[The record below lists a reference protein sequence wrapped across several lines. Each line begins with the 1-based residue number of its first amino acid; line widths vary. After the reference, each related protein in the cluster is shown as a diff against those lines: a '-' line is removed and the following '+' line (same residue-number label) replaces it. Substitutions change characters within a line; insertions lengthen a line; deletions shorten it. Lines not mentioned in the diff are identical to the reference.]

1 MIPRV
6 LPALMVKPEFGSMA
20 AQLLGQRRGPRPAGL
35 CCPSLVALKG
45 GFPSAP
51 PSPSASPAVIC
62 PKHLLLPAPAC
73 PGPAEAARGR
83 QLSLRSRPCA
93 SGGFAESPQAAGG
106 GAPPAQ
112 RGAAAAGPVAWQP
125 PLGAAPLRS
134 PQLPGLL
141 PSRLSARA
149 RRCQRHRAARLP
161 RLGHRGL
168 PGLRAAARLPH
179 LRRPRARRWRRAGS
193 ALLPLPSS
201 PAFSLPSPC
210 LPPARRSAGGL
221 GLSALPG
228 YRERVEMFCVEV
240 EAAGSSSWR
249 WRARSV
255 VFCPSF
261 EGTFARLRCRSLT
274 WAYVRDNWKGTELFI
289 GRICNRR

>member
-149 RRCQRHRAARLP
+149 RRCQRHRTARLP

-179 LRRPRARRWRRAGS
+179 LRRPRAGRWRRAGS

-201 PAFSLPSPC
+201 PAFSLP
-210 LPPARRSAGGL
+210 PPAFPRLAAVLAGSACRRCRVTGSGWKCFVWKWKLLAAVHGGGGL
-221 GLSALPG
+221 GP
-228 YRERVEMFCVEV
+228 
-240 EAAGSSSWR
+240 W
-249 WRARSV
+249 
-255 VFCPSF
+255 SF
-261 EGTFARLRCRSLT
+261 VPRLRGPSLGF
-274 WAYVRDNWKGTELFI
+274 AVGA
-289 GRICNRR
+289 